1 LRGKPIFVNNS
12 LVIIPTYNECENIE
26 LIIAKVFSLTQTYD
40 ILVIDDNSPD
50 GTAQIVKDLQ
60 TQNTGQG
67 TLHLISREGKLGL
80 GTAYVEGFKYALDHD
95 YQFIFEMDADFSHN
109 PDDLLRLYAACSET
123 DTDMVVGSRYV
134 TGVNVVNWPLGR
146 VLLSVAASFY
156 VRFITGMPISDPTA
170 GFICYSR
177 KVLEAINLDKVKF
190 IGYTFQIELK
200 YLAWKAGFRIKEIP
214 IIFTDRSRGTSKM
227 STSIFKE
234 AVLGVIGMKLSNH
247 KKMIKIEKST

>member
-1 LRGKPIFVNNS
+1 VNNS

>member
-1 LRGKPIFVNNS
+1 MNNS